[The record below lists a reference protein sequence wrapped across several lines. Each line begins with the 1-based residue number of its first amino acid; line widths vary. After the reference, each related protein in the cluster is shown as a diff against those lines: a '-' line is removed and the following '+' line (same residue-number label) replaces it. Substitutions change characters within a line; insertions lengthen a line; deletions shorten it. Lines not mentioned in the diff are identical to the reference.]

1 MRSLESRRHRALDDV
16 SDNGHLKEE
25 FRGKMGNAGPLIYN
39 NDQAEDA
46 MQIREEME
54 TLSERDAETSENN
67 QAEAAMF
74 SERDAGK
81 ATIDVATKEKKE
93 IEEDMK
99 EAQKQLDDLVRR
111 AGSIKRRRG
120 ELRDSREI

>member
-1 MRSLESRRHRALDDV
+1 MRSLESRRNRALDDV
-16 SDNGHLKEE
+16 SDNKHLKKSLEK
-25 FRGKMGNAGPLIYN
+25 KMGNAGPLRY
-39 NDQAEDA
+39 NDQAEDV
-46 MQIREEME
+46 MQILEEME
-54 TLSERDAETSENN
+54 TFSERDAEASEND